1 MTNYLV
7 YGICTVGILT
17 CFLMNSIL
25 MEGRLKK
32 KYNGDRF
39 NFWNGMVMIQSSM
52 MLISSLIIKI
62 LKKEKFTK
70 DLLNKNMLKAGFFQ
84 TVAIGSTIQL
94 ALKLSYLVQIL
105 FRSSKFV
112 SVLFGSLIFKS
123 HGSEHIDQSDMIM
136 AGILTVGVIIFNLG
150 NTSHKSVLTEISGF
164 LFGFLSLICDCG
176 VSHFQNNL
184 KKHTKLTFLDLTFGM
199 NLYLFSFS
207 LLYGIL
213 TGNIIDIFRF
223 LLTHPICLIDM
234 LVGYTIL
241 CCGLY
246 FIFYHLF
253 RFGPVSVAY
262 ISTFRK
268 IISIL
273 MSIWI
278 YDHSVNTAHAIGL
291 IVVMF
296 VISFDTLKHFRK
308 LKNKGEK
315 KLKKD

>member
-1 MTNYLV
+1 MTNFLV
-7 YGICTVGILT
+7 YAFCTVGIFS

-32 KYNGDRF
+32 KYNGERF

-62 LKKEKFTK
+62 LKKEKFSK
-70 DLLNKNMLKAGFFQ
+70 DLLNKNLIKAGFFQ

-123 HGSEHIDQSDMIM
+123 HGSENIDRSDIIM
-136 AGILTVGVIIFNLG
+136 AGILTVGVVIFNLG
-150 NTSHKSVLTEISGF
+150 NSSHRSVLTEISGF
-164 LFGFLSLICDCG
+164 LFGFVSLICDCG

-184 KKHTKLTFLDLTFGM
+184 KKLTKLTFLDLTFGM
-199 NLYLFSFS
+199 NFYLFLFSF
-207 LLYGIL
+207 LYGIL
-213 TGNIIDIFRF
+213 TGNIVTIFKF
-223 LLTHPICLIDM
+223 LLTHPMCLIDM

-278 YDHSVNTAHAIGL
+278 YDHSINTAHGIGL
-291 IVVMF
+291 AVVMF
-296 VISFDTLKHFRK
+296 VISFDTIKHFRK
-308 LKNKGEK
+308 LKLKNKQK
-315 KLKKD
+315 IKKD